1 MAASLP
7 VGDTLES
14 WLDDENGRDAITD
27 DVVLAV
33 RRAVASI
40 DTGSLAARRR
50 LAEVQVTVP
59 ADAPFGVG
67 PVTMPGR
74 VAVRTD
80 SPEAMPVARGH
91 VSGTSVF
98 DNLPPIE
105 QPPAANGATAEAA
118 NADAEESHRTGALRR
133 LIGSLRRR

>member
-1 MAASLP
+1 M
-7 VGDTLES
+7 
-14 WLDDENGRDAITD
+14 
-27 DVVLAV
+27 

-50 LAEVQVTVP
+50 IVDVPRVAQPAEAAV
-59 ADAPFGVG
+59 AAG

-74 VAVRTD
+74 VAVRAD
-80 SPEAMPVARGH
+80 SHDVMSQAARGH

-105 QPPAANGATAEAA
+105 PINTGGEGPVEPADNDANGDGEPQRA
-118 NADAEESHRTGALRR
+118 SALRR